1 MWGESLKKVFL
12 GIALLSIFLLSG
24 CGKYDHNDI
33 VRDLSKKID
42 SINGYYI
49 EGEMAIISNDD
60 TYKYEVKS
68 SYQKENLFRVSLKNK
83 DNNHEQII
91 LRNEDGVYVLT
102 PSLNK
107 SFKFQSEWPY
117 NNSQVYLLQTI
128 LRDLKN
134 DKKKMMK
141 ETKNYYVFTTT
152 VNYPNNKSLKKQV
165 IYMDKKLN
173 IKEIHVLNVDNQKEI
188 SFKITKMDMKATF
201 NTKYFT
207 LSNNMEAASINN
219 IEIPVIDID
228 SIIYPM
234 YIPAN
239 TSLNAQDSVTTENG
253 ERLILTFVGEKPFI
267 LVEEAVA
274 KQEELTIVPMS
285 GEPVLLS
292 NTIGALSDNSIT
304 WIVNGVEYYIASDS
318 LSKDELVMISESIAS
333 LPVMK

>member
-1 MWGESLKKVFL
+1 MWGESLKKIVL

-24 CGKYDHNDI
+24 CGKYDDHDI
-33 VRDLSKKID
+33 VKDLSKKID
-42 SINGYYI
+42 TINGYYL
-49 EGEMAIISNDD
+49 EGEMSIISNED

-68 SYQKENLFRVSLKNK
+68 SYQKDNLFRVSLKNK

-117 NNSQVYLLQTI
+117 NNSQVYLLQTL

-134 DKKKMMK
+134 DKKRTMK
-141 ETKNYYVFTTT
+141 ETKNYYVFTTA

-165 IYMDKKLN
+165 IYMDKNLN
-173 IKEIHVLNVDNQKEI
+173 FKEIQVMNADNQKEI
-188 SFKITKMDMKATF
+188 TLKITKIDMKATF

-207 LSNNMEAASINN
+207 LSNNMEAASINSV
-219 IEIPVIDID
+219 EIPVIDID

-234 YIPAN
+234 YIPEN
-239 TSLNAQDSVTTENG
+239 TSLNAQDSVATDKG

-274 KQEELTIVPMS
+274 KEEELTIVPMS
-285 GEPVLLS
+285 GDPVLLS
-292 NTIGALSDNSIT
+292 GSVGALSDNSLT
-304 WIVNGVEYYIASDS
+304 WVINGVEYYIASDA
-318 LSKDELVMISESIAS
+318 LSKDELVMISESIAA